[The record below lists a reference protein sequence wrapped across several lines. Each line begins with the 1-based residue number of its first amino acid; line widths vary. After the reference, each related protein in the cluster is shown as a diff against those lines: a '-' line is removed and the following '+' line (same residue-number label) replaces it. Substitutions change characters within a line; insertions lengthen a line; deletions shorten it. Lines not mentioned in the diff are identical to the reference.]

1 MKNFT
6 VLDWIA
12 FGVLVVGGVNWGL
25 IGFFN
30 FDLVSTIFGVMS
42 AASRVI
48 FGLVGLSA
56 LYAISWSF
64 RD

>member
-6 VLDWIA
+6 VLDWAA
-12 FGVLVVGGVNWGL
+12 FSILIIGGINWGL
-25 IGFFN
+25 IGLFN

-56 LYAISWSF
+56 LYAISF
-64 RD
+64 PLRD

>member
-6 VLDWIA
+6 VVDWIA
-12 FGVLVVGGVNWGL
+12 FSVLVIGGVNWGL

-42 AASRVI
+42 VASRVI